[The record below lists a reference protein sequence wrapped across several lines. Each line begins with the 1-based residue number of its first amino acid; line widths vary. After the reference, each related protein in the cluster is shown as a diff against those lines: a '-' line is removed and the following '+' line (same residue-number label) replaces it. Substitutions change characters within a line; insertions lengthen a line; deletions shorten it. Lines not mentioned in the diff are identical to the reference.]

1 MLIYEKELQDGIST
15 LHDKIVAECKI
26 VDPIDSCNID
36 QEHLKQT
43 IARYAP
49 SNPDQPDLH
58 YLNCVLAS
66 VGWNKN
72 DDVFDLGE
80 FWAARRSPEDK
91 PFNYMHNE
99 LDIIGHMTSTIAV
112 DESGN
117 KISLDSELS
126 TLPKKIDLVTSAVI
140 YKYWSDLEQLERV
153 KELIE
158 EIESG
163 EWAVSMECLFKSF
176 DYAVINPKG
185 EEKVVARNEQSAF
198 LTKHLRAYGGSGE
211 YQGHKIGRLLRNIC
225 FSAIGLVKRPANP
238 RSLILNNN
246 NSLGEVLEMPD
257 SLNKTAASED
267 LEVKV
272 TSLETE
278 LATAN
283 QKLVD
288 AETAKATAVQAL
300 ETSLEATKQSLAT
313 VTKERDQAVAASEDL
328 QKQLKTME
336 EKVRCMERRTV
347 LGSMRL
353 DPDMIEDMLE
363 KFKEM
368 DDSAF
373 STAVSLAKM
382 MKPVVAEQSA
392 EKVETP
398 VETETETEV
407 EASEVEEV
415 EEVNLS
421 PAGETVNDVQKVQAS
436 VANWFAKS
444 VLKTTKNLK

>member
-1 MLIYEKELQDGIST
+1 MQIYEKELNDGIFT
-15 LHDKIVAECKI
+15 LSDKIVAECKI
-26 VDPIDSCNID
+26 VEDIDSSEID
-36 QEHLKQT
+36 EEHLKQT

-66 VGWNKN
+66 AGWNKN

-80 FWAARRSPEDK
+80 FWQARRSPEDK

-112 DESGN
+112 DEAGN
-117 KISLDSELS
+117 KISLDTELSEL
-126 TLPKKIDLVTSAVI
+126 PKRIDLVTSAVI

-158 EIESG
+158 EIQSG

-176 DYAVINPKG
+176 DYAIINPHG
-185 EEKVVARNEQSAF
+185 EEKVVARNENSAF
-198 LTKHLRAYGGSGE
+198 LTKHLRAYGGTGE

-238 RSLILNNN
+238 RSLILNNS
-246 NSLGEVLEMPD
+246 NSLGEILEMPD
-257 SLNKTAASED
+257 TLNKTAAGED
-267 LEVKV
+267 LENKIVA
-272 TSLETE
+272 LETE

-288 AETAKATAVQAL
+288 VEKNQTDVTKAL
-300 ETSLEATKQSLAT
+300 ETSLEETKKTL
-313 VTKERDQAVAASEDL
+313 VTITSERDVAVASADDL
-328 QKQLKTME
+328 KKQLKTME
-336 EKVRCMERRTV
+336 EKVRCMERRSV
-347 LGSMRL
+347 LASMRL
-353 DPDMIEDMLE
+353 DSDTIEDMLE

-382 MKPVVAEQSA
+382 MKPVVAEQTTES
-392 EKVETP
+392 VETP
-398 VETETETEV
+398 VETETEV

-421 PAGETVNDVQKVQAS
+421 SAGETVDEVQKVQAS

>member
-1 MLIYEKELQDGIST
+1 MQIYEKELQDGINS
-15 LHDKIVAECKI
+15 LEGKIVAECKI
-26 VDPIDSCNID
+26 IDPIDSFNID

-66 VGWNKN
+66 AGWNKN

-99 LDIIGHMTSTIAV
+99 LDIIGHITSTIAV
-112 DESGN
+112 DDSGN
-117 KISLDSELS
+117 KISLDTELSELPS
-126 TLPKKIDLVTSAVI
+126 KIDLVTSAVI

-158 EIESG
+158 EIESSQ
-163 EWAVSMECLFKSF
+163 WAVSMECLFKSF
-176 DYAVINPKG
+176 DYAVISPKG
-185 EEKVVARNEQSAF
+185 EEKIVARNENSAF
-198 LTKHLRAYGGSGE
+198 LTKHLRAYGGTGE

-246 NSLGEVLEMPD
+246 NSLGEILEMPD
-257 SLNKTAASED
+257 TLNKTAASED
-267 LEVKV
+267 LENKIVA
-272 TSLETE
+272 LETE
-278 LATAN
+278 LATAS

-288 AETAKATAVQAL
+288 AEATKVETVKTL
-300 ETSLEATKQSLAT
+300 ETSLETTKQTLAT
-313 VTKERDQAVAASEDL
+313 VTSERDAAIASSEDMK
-328 QKQLKTME
+328 KQLKTME
-336 EKVRCMERRTV
+336 EKVRCMERRSV
-347 LGSMRL
+347 LASMKL
-353 DPDMIEDMLE
+353 DSDMIEDMLE

-382 MKPVVAEQSA
+382 MKPVVAEQTTES
-392 EKVETP
+392 VETP
-398 VETETETEV
+398 VETETEV

-421 PAGETVNDVQKVQAS
+421 SGGETVDEVQKVQAS
-436 VANWFAKS
+436 VSNWFLKS
-444 VLKTTKNLK
+444 VLKTTQNLK